1 RGAAGVV
8 DDYDA
13 LGRPWGFRVEE
24 IAVPVRCWHASSDRI
39 VPIRHS
45 EELVRRITGAQ
56 LSRWD
61 AGGHLAIVDHF
72 GDVLDALTE
81 IG

>member
-1 RGAAGVV
+1 
-8 DDYDA
+8 
-13 LGRPWGFRVEE
+13 
-24 IAVPVRCWHASSDRI
+24 
-39 VPIRHS
+39 
-45 EELVRRITGAQ
+45 
-56 LSRWD
+56 WD